1 MKSKKRM
8 AASIRKVGVNKV
20 KITNVEEVKEAL
32 TREDIRLLIKK
43 GAIVI
48 KRKKGV
54 SRARAKKLHE
64 QKTKGRRRGEGSK
77 KGPKNKRKEVWMKRV
92 RAQRKFAKML
102 KEGNKID
109 QKTYK
114 DVYRKI
120 GGGFFRSV
128 AHIKIYLKKRD

>member
-8 AASIRKVGVNKV
+8 AASVGKVGTNKIRIRK
-20 KITNVEEVKEAL
+20 EEDVKEAL
-32 TREDIRLLIKK
+32 TRDDVRALIKS
-43 GAIVI
+43 GAIEV

-54 SRARAKKLHE
+54 SRARARKLHE
-64 QKTKGRRRGEGSK
+64 QKKKGRRRGEGSK
-77 KGPKNKRKEVWMKRV
+77 KGPRTNRKEEWMKRV
-92 RAQRKFAKML
+92 RAQRKFVKQL

-109 QKTYK
+109 QTTYK

-128 AHIKIYLKKRD
+128 SHIKIYLKKKD